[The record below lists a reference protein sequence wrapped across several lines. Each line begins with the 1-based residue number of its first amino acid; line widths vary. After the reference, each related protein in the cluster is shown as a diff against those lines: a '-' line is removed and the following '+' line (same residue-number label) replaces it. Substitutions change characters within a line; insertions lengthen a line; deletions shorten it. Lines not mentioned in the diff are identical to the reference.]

1 MVIDY
6 RALLLSTIYP
16 NLMSSPRIWLLT
28 GAKQGDNAQAVRLAD
43 STGLPYER
51 RRIVLK
57 PGFDIAKPRVKASLH
72 HVDLAASDKLEPPW
86 PDLVLTVGRRMAM
99 VALWI
104 KAQSPATQ
112 LALIGPPKREA
123 DKFGLIVV
131 PFHYRTEERAN
142 ICRIGLPLLGID
154 PKRVAAEGERWR
166 EKFASL
172 PRPLTVLLCGGNIG
186 SHSFDPE
193 TAGDILSRI
202 QAMGDGGSLHVVAS
216 RRTPPET
223 VTAIASALPKGA
235 VLHRWETAG
244 VDNPYVGLLAHGD
257 RFVVTG
263 DSVSM
268 LVEVARLGKPLAIA
282 PLRLANRTV
291 ADILRGVHVRDGAA
305 YLVAAGAQQAM
316 EGLLPLLGLE
326 TSTRDFTLL
335 HDFLYRKG
343 WAVPLGEPFVTPSNP
358 PADDTAIAA
367 RRLMALL
374 APGAVR

>member
-1 MVIDY
+1 MPP
-6 RALLLSTIYP
+6 S
-16 NLMSSPRIWLLT
+16 RIWLLT
-28 GAKQGDNAQAVRLAD
+28 GAKQGDNAQAERLANA
-43 STGLPYER
+43 TGLPYER
-51 RRIVLK
+51 RRIALK
-57 PGFDIAKPRVKASLH
+57 PGFDIAKPKVEASLH

-86 PDLVLTVGRRMAM
+86 PDLVLTIGRRMAM

-104 KAQSPATQ
+104 KSRSPATR

-123 DKFGLIVV
+123 DKFDLIVV
-131 PFHYRTEERAN
+131 PFHYRTEERPN

-154 PKRVAAEGERWR
+154 PKRVAAESERWR
-166 EKFASL
+166 EKFARL

-186 SHSFDPE
+186 SHSFDRE
-193 TAGDILSRI
+193 TARAVLVRI
-202 QAMGDGGSLHVVAS
+202 QAMRDGGSLYVVTS

-223 VTAIASALPKGA
+223 VRAMADLLPNGA
-235 VLHRWETAG
+235 VLHRWEAAG
-244 VDNPYVGLLAHGD
+244 ADNPYVGLLAHGD

-291 ADILRGVHVRDGAA
+291 ADILRRLRLPEEAA
-305 YLVAAGAQQAM
+305 YEVAARAQQAM

-326 TSTRDFTLL
+326 ASTRDFTLL
-335 HDFLYRKG
+335 HDLLYRKG
-343 WAVPLGEPFVTPSNP
+343 WAVPLGAPFATPSEP

-367 RRLMALL
+367 GRLMALL
-374 APGAVR
+374 APDAAE